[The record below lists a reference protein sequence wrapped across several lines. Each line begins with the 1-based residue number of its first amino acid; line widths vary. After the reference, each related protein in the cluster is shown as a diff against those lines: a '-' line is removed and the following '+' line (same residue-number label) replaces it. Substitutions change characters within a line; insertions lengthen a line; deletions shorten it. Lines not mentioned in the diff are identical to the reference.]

1 MLSLGASL
9 RILSREGGL
18 SSIDLLLRDD
28 TRVTLFTEAGRK
40 LTSAIDGEEDTCI
53 CELDE
58 GSQRLAVKGDQ
69 ILLGRVGTPYGIEAS
84 RDQLKGMAG
93 LIGCFLIEV
102 PISIGR
108 QRSRCI
114 GTLTYRHH
122 RFDLGAGQAV
132 DDPIVR
138 LLGSVIATHLRLSP
152 KFGCS
157 EE

>member
-1 MLSLGASL
+1 M
-9 RILSREGGL
+9 
-18 SSIDLLLRDD
+18 
-28 TRVTLFTEAGRK
+28 TLFTEAGRQ
-40 LTSAIDGEEDTCI
+40 LTASIDGEEDTCI

-69 ILLGRVGTPYGIEAS
+69 ILLGRIRTPYGIEAS

-93 LIGCFLIEV
+93 DIRSFLIEI

-108 QRSRCI
+108 QWTWGI

-122 RFDLGAGQAV
+122 RFNLGAGQAV

-152 KFGCS
+152 DFGCS